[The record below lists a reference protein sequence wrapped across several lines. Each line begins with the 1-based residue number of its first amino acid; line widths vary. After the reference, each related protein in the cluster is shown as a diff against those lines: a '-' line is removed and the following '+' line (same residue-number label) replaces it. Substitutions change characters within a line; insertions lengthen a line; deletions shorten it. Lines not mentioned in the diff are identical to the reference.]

1 MSEQNYLSLVQLAKA
16 LNKKAQKL
24 EKGKLGFDEV
34 NEMLENSRDI
44 YERLTVIRY
53 KALLEKQELVEELS
67 QENTAITDKIEEV
80 EESSFSFQ
88 FDSENEEGMVIST
101 NQKNL
106 LDEIDEIGSETLIE
120 PMNEAK
126 DIELLLEKEETSSLN
141 ESYASSQTPESLG
154 DKLKKTKI
162 NDLKEAIALNQKFL
176 FMNELFGGDK
186 SKYDLVLDKI
196 NGCETLIEAKAY
208 LSSEIATYS
217 SWDEETE
224 AVQQFNTLIERKFL

>member
-154 DKLKKTKI
+154 DKLKKTQ
-162 NDLKEAIALNQKFL
+162 NQ
-176 FMNELFGGDK
+176 
-186 SKYDLVLDKI
+186 
-196 NGCETLIEAKAY
+196 
-208 LSSEIATYS
+208 
-217 SWDEETE
+217 
-224 AVQQFNTLIERKFL
+224 

>member
-24 EKGKLGFDEV
+24 EKGKLGFEEV

-53 KALLEKQELVEELS
+53 KALLEKQELVEELN
-67 QENTAITDKIEEV
+67 QENKTESKQIDVV

-88 FDSENEEGMVIST
+88 FDTEDDESLVIST

-106 LDEIDEIGSETLIE
+106 LDEINEIGSEPQEDEVIE
-120 PMNEAK
+120 NTEVIVEEA
-126 DIELLLEKEETSSLN
+126 SSLN
-141 ESYASSQTPESLG
+141 ESYASSKQPESLG

-176 FMNELFGGDK
+176 FINELFEGDK
-186 SKYDLVLDKI
+186 TKYQSVLDRI
-196 NGCETLIEAKAY
+196 NSCETLIEAKAY
-208 LSSEIATYS
+208 LSSEIETYS

-224 AVQQFNTLIERKFL
+224 AVMQFNTLIERKFL

>member
-53 KALLEKQELVEELS
+53 KALLEKQELVEELN
-67 QENTAITDKIEEV
+67 QEKTVISDKLEEV

-88 FDSENEEGMVIST
+88 FDSEDEEGMVIST

-126 DIELLLEKEETSSLN
+126 ESELLLEKEETSSLN

-154 DKLKKTKI
+154 DKLKNTKI

-208 LSSEIATYS
+208 LSSEISTYS